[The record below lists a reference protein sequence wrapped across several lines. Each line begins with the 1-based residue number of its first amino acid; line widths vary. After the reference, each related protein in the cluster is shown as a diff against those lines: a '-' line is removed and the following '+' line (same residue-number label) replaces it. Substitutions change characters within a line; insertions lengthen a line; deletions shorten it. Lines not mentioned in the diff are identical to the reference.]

1 MLFLTTFDKLN
12 PTSQI
17 EITDKLFNIFT
28 FYVMYLDLFEEH
40 SIYIN
45 MDLLK
50 VVRKVVSKF
59 ILDGFTIKG
68 DRDTLGCIAEI
79 NGILNEKKK
88 LGKKDHHTNVHEHEQ
103 HHNDDH
109 EHEHVHEPKKKVHHK
124 KKYKKI
130 EEEEEENESLG

>member
-45 MDLLK
+45 MNLLK

-68 DRDTLGCIAEI
+68 DRDTLASIAEI
-79 NGILNEKKK
+79 NKLLKEKKTDK
-88 LGKKDHHTNVHEHEQ
+88 LELEQEHQEHHHHEH
-103 HHNDDH
+103 
-109 EHEHVHEPKKKVHHK
+109 HEPQKNNNRKKFK
-124 KKYKKI
+124 KFKKI
-130 EEEEEENESLG
+130 EEEEEEEEEEEKESVC

>member
-28 FYVMYLDLFEEH
+28 ILVMYNDLFEEH

-45 MDLLK
+45 MNLLK
-50 VVRKVVSKF
+50 VVRKVVNKF

-68 DRDTLGCIAEI
+68 DRDTLACIAEI
-79 NGILNEKKK
+79 NELLKEKKQEK
-88 LGKKDHHTNVHEHEQ
+88 CVEHE
-103 HHNDDH
+103 
-109 EHEHVHEPKKKVHHK
+109 K
-124 KKYKKI
+124 
-130 EEEEEENESLG
+130 S